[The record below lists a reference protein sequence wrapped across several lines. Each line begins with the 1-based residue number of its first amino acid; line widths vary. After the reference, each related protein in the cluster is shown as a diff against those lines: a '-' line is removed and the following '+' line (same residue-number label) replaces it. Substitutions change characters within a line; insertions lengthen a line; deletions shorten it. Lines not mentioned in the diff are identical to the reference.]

1 MEIEDKILHLSDS
14 YAYKYADY
22 MLQRL
27 QESELEYEAMIRLLR
42 GITEDAM
49 NELLVYIDRKN
60 NARHAK

>member
-1 MEIEDKILHLSDS
+1 MEIEDKAMHLSES
-14 YAYKYADY
+14 YAYKYADF
-22 MLQRL
+22 MLKAL